1 MTKIQLATKAVWNG
15 LMLVVF
21 GGILALFTSIIMEW
35 KPFMAESEIPAFL
48 ILCVLLYLVW
58 RLWMNF
64 KWPFRLTGICVIK
77 IEPDSRVFF
86 IQIQRLCYVF
96 AGLILISAD
105 FYAIKSIPYLLLG
118 IGPSVQSWFSLLV
131 CGDFSAAIGQVFI
144 AVKRLFYPL
153 GYVLFAVYLL
163 CGANQLIRWQ
173 VDLLEH
179 YVKKEPCNE

>member
-1 MTKIQLATKAVWNG
+1 
-15 LMLVVF
+15 
-21 GGILALFTSIIMEW
+21 
-35 KPFMAESEIPAFL
+35 
-48 ILCVLLYLVW
+48 
-58 RLWMNF
+58 
-64 KWPFRLTGICVIK
+64 
-77 IEPDSRVFF
+77 
-86 IQIQRLCYVF
+86 
-96 AGLILISAD
+96 
-105 FYAIKSIPYLLLG
+105 
-118 IGPSVQSWFSLLV
+118 LLV